1 MLKHPLVL
9 SLVSLSLLW
18 GLCVLTACSR
28 GEAPEHGANGESA
41 GANAEGDDSALGHV
55 RAGTRALTRPEATV
69 DYIAAEMEGTI
80 MARTKSQALMHYD
93 GYRVTLT
100 TPGDRVTQ
108 IKFDLIEAKPTMKQL
123 TELFGK
129 PREVRK
135 GMLYEHES
143 VVTGSKLVI
152 LAEPVS
158 MPADER
164 SLVRRI
170 IIEGARTR

>member
-1 MLKHPLVL
+1 MLKQSLVL
-9 SLVSLSLLW
+9 LLVSSLW
-18 GLCVLTACSR
+18 VSAACSR
-28 GEAPEHGANGESA
+28 SEAPEDVAAGESA
-41 GANAEGDDSALGHV
+41 GATAKGDDAALGHV
-55 RAGTRALTRPEATV
+55 RAGARALAQPGAAV
-69 DYIAAEMEGTI
+69 DYVAAEMEGVI
-80 MARTKSQALMHYD
+80 MARTKSQAVMHYD

-108 IKFDLIEAKPTMKQL
+108 IKFDLIEAKPTIEQL
-123 TELFGK
+123 TDLFGE

-143 VVTGSKLVI
+143 VVTDSTIVI

-158 MPADER
+158 MPASDR